1 MVIQVHDQEKA
12 FAAYTDDEHAPTKP
26 IVDPPRPKPVP
37 KQRPWWRSWKTI
49 LLFVIIIAL
58 TVARLVEGLVKVQW
72 RKAAEYAE
80 RSLHEASADNALD
93 QQAL

>member
-1 MVIQVHDQEKA
+1 M
-12 FAAYTDDEHAPTKP
+12 
-26 IVDPPRPKPVP
+26 
-37 KQRPWWRSWKTI
+37 
-49 LLFVIIIAL
+49 
-58 TVARLVEGLVKVQW
+58 VARLVEGLVKVQW